1 MNINSVPA
9 ATEVS
14 KHMAKRI
21 LVAVICVPLLLG
33 IILFLPH
40 LCWTLVVMLI
50 SAMSAFE
57 LMRAAGEG
65 KITVSMK
72 VVTLLS
78 ALLIPFG
85 NWIGHPV
92 VVAVV
97 CTFAVVTVSFW
108 RAIRAFDERGGAVG
122 FYHVLVTLFAGCLIP
137 LALSALVQLR
147 GMEYGRYLVVLA
159 VLLNFVTDGVAY
171 FGGIFF
177 GKHRGV
183 TPVSPKKSLEGYFFG
198 LAGGALFSVLYGML
212 IGAIEGRSPT
222 LLPLGLCGLLGAFV
236 TELGDLVF
244 SLIKRQFGVK
254 DYGKILPGHGGILD
268 RFDSMIFCGPVV
280 LFIVYYLPVF

>member
-1 MNINSVPA
+1 
-9 ATEVS
+9 
-14 KHMAKRI
+14 MAKRI

-40 LCWTLVVMLI
+40 LCWTFVVMLI
-50 SAMSAFE
+50 SVLSAFE

-65 KITVSMK
+65 KITTPMK
-72 VVTLLS
+72 VVTMLS

-85 NWIGHPV
+85 NWLGNPV
-92 VVAVV
+92 LFAVV
-97 CTFAVVTVSFW
+97 CCFGVVTVSFW
-108 RAIRAFDERGGAVG
+108 CAIRAFDENGGTIG
-122 FYHVLVTLFAGCLIP
+122 FYHVLVTLFSGCLIP

-147 GMEYGRYLVVLA
+147 GMEYGKYLVVLA

-183 TPVSPKKSLEGYFFG
+183 TPVSPKKSVEGYFFG
-198 LAGGALFSVLYGML
+198 FAGGVVFSLLYGML
-212 IGAIEGRSPT
+212 IGAIEGRAPA
-222 LLPLGLCGLLGAFV
+222 LLPLGLCGLFGAIV

-268 RFDSMIFCGPVV
+268 RFDSMIFCGPIV

>member
-1 MNINSVPA
+1 
-9 ATEVS
+9 
-14 KHMAKRI
+14 MAKRI

-40 LCWTLVVMLI
+40 ICWTLVVMLI
-50 SAMSAFE
+50 SVLSAFE
-57 LMRAAGEG
+57 LLRAAGEG
-65 KITVSMK
+65 KITRSMK

-78 ALLIPFG
+78 ALMIPFG
-85 NWIGHPV
+85 NWLGHPV
-92 VVAVV
+92 VSAVV
-97 CTFAVVTVSFW
+97 CTFFVVTVSFW
-108 RAIRAFDERGGAVG
+108 CAIRTFDENGGGIA
-122 FYHVLVTLFAGCLIP
+122 FYHVLLTLFAGCMIP

-147 GMEYGRYLVVLA
+147 GMEYGKYLVLLA

-183 TPVSPKKSLEGYFFG
+183 IPVSPKKSVEGYFFG
-198 LAGGALFSVLYGML
+198 FAGGVVFSVLYGIV
-212 IGAIEGRSPT
+212 IGAIEGRAPA

-244 SLIKRQFGVK
+244 SLIKRQFGIK
-254 DYGKILPGHGGILD
+254 DYGRLLPGHGGILD

-280 LFIVYYLPVF
+280 LFIVHYLPVF